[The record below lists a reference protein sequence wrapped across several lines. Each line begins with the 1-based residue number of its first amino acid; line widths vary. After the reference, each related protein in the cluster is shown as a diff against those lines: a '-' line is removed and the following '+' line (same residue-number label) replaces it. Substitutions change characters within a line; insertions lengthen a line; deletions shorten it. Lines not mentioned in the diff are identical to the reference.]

1 MTLPDAS
8 TKTAA
13 GEAPRQRKSETGR
26 TGRSARAGS
35 GYSMRGLQGRV
46 IDALGRDIVGGRY
59 APGALLPRETELTAS
74 YGVSRTSIRE
84 AMKVL
89 AAKGLIEIRQKIGTR
104 VRDRD
109 LWNVFDTDVLTWQHE
124 QGLSEAVMRN
134 LIELRQIIE
143 PATARLASAR
153 ATMAD
158 LRRIEQA
165 HEAMAKHVRDPVG
178 YAESDVE
185 FHMAV
190 FGAAHNVL
198 LQRFGH
204 LVADF
209 LRMSFA
215 MQQDAVTRTGA
226 DFTKDA
232 AEHRKVFEAINRGE
246 GEGAAAAM
254 LNVILD
260 GKRALGEAMARL
272 EKHASTP

>member
-1 MTLPDAS
+1 MPEAAAKS
-8 TKTAA
+8 AGTA
-13 GEAPRQRKSETGR
+13 RRSRKVEGR
-26 TGRSARAGS
+26 GARAGS

-59 APGALLPRETELTAS
+59 APGSLLPKETELTAS
-74 YGVSRTSIRE
+74 YAVSRTSIRE

-109 LWNVFDTDVLTWQHE
+109 LWNVFDSDVLTWQHE
-124 QGLSEAVMRN
+124 QGLSEAVMRD

-143 PATARLASAR
+143 PATARLASGR
-153 ATMAD
+153 ASMAD
-158 LRRIEQA
+158 LRRIERA
-165 HEAMAKHVRDPVG
+165 HRVMAENVQDPVG

-190 FGAAHNVL
+190 FSAAHNVL
-198 LQRFGH
+198 LSRFGH

-215 MQQDAVTRTGA
+215 IQQDAVTRTGA

-232 AEHRKVFEAINRGE
+232 DEHRKVFEAINRGE
-246 GEGAAAAM
+246 GDAAAVAM

-260 GKRALGEAMARL
+260 GKRALGEAMAQL
-272 EKHASTP
+272 GDHAGKG

>member
-1 MTLPDAS
+1 LPEARA
-8 TKTAA
+8 KRA
-13 GEAPRQRKSETGR
+13 GGARPRRPRKSNR
-26 TGRSARAGS
+26 AAREPVGS
-35 GYSMRGLQGRV
+35 GYALRGLQGRV
-46 IDALGRDIVGGRY
+46 IDAIGRDVVGGRY
-59 APGALLPRETELTAS
+59 APGALLPREAELIAH

-109 LWNVFDTDVLTWQHE
+109 LWNVFDSDVLTWQQQ
-124 QGLSEAVMRN
+124 QGLSEAVMRD

-153 ATMAD
+153 ASIAD

-165 HEAMAKHVRDPVG
+165 HRAMAEHVLDPVG
-178 YAESDVE
+178 YAASDVE

-190 FGAAHNVL
+190 FGATHNAL

-215 MQQDAVTRTGA
+215 IQQHAVTHAGA
-226 DFTKDA
+226 DFSKDA
-232 AEHRKVFEAINRGE
+232 AEHLKVFEAINRGE

-260 GKRALGEAMARL
+260 GKRALGDAMAL
-272 EKHASTP
+272 LVQHDGTE